1 MELVLTGN
9 MLVVSFLIGTCA
21 VLLLMASLND
31 IALRLLPNWT
41 TLGVATIGI
50 TLRLM
55 EGNALTG
62 FAAASALFAVS
73 WLCWLR
79 GWMGGGD
86 VKLLAAC
93 ALLVP
98 PAHVL
103 SLLVLTALG
112 GGVLALAYLLL
123 AGMLM
128 HLPSGLRPATQPR
141 ARTFITRL
149 WRLECRRIL
158 RHGPL
163 PYGCAISGAALILL
177 LGPTGP
183 LGN

>member
-1 MELVLTGN
+1 MDLVLMGN
-9 MLVVSFLIGTCA
+9 TLLLCLLLGACA
-21 VLLLMASLND
+21 VLLLTASLND

-41 TLGVATIGI
+41 TLGVASIGVLLRVLDG
-50 TLRLM
+50 TL
-55 EGNALTG
+55 LTG
-62 FAAASALFAVS
+62 LGAATAVSAAAWF
-73 WLCWLR
+73 CWRR

-98 PAHVL
+98 PDYVPT
-103 SLLVLTALG
+103 LLELTALG
-112 GGVLALAYLLL
+112 GGALALIYLALGRL
-123 AGMLM
+123 IALTGT
-128 HLPSGLRPATQPR
+128 RPR
-141 ARTFITRL
+141 RTRVLIRRI
-149 WRLECRRIL
+149 WRLECQRIR

-163 PYGCAISGAALILL
+163 PYGCAISGAALALL